1 MGRFFSSPREPA
13 SPTAACRRRGVS
25 RRTAVESENEE
36 RMSPLETLR
45 RMHRIAGWPLLTAT
59 FLARL
64 PVSMSLIG
72 LLTLVTVRTGS
83 VATAGL
89 LSGVFAMGQA
99 AGGPVIARFAD
110 RYGQRHPV
118 LVMSLVDAVLMAVL
132 VFAVNA
138 AAPLPVL
145 LLLAVL
151 AGVCLPQVGPM
162 ARTRWVGLIDSGP
175 GRGLERERS
184 VGAAMSVEGVLDEA
198 AFVLGPALVGVLTVT
213 LSPSASVLGAAVL
226 IGVFG
231 AVFAL
236 HPTAPTGSTPSVGRG
251 GRVITPALVVL
262 AVPMFA
268 QGLFFGGMST
278 GVTAFAS
285 ASGYGDLSGL
295 MYAVMGTSSAVGGL
309 LMASVPVTFA
319 LTARVRWAAGALFVL
334 TLPLY
339 LPHTAVTLAAAMF
352 VLGWVIGPHIVSL
365 FGLVERSA
373 PHARMSQAMSVV
385 LSCLILGQAL
395 GSMAAGSLADLL
407 GHQGAFALATAGGLV
422 SLATT
427 TLVMRARWYRRS
439 GSVPAAVTDTGPA

>member
-1 MGRFFSSPREPA
+1 ME
-13 SPTAACRRRGVS
+13 
-25 RRTAVESENEE
+25 TAVEDEDEE

-72 LLTLVTVRTGS
+72 MLTLVTVQSGS

-99 AGGPVIARFAD
+99 VGGPIIARFAD

-138 AAPLPVL
+138 GAALPVL
-145 LLLAVL
+145 VALAVL
-151 AGVCLPQVGPM
+151 AGMCLPQVGPM
-162 ARTRWVGLIDSGP
+162 ARTRWVGLIGRGP
-175 GRGLERERS
+175 DRGLERERS
-184 VGAAMSVEGVLDEA
+184 VGAAMSVEGVLDET

-236 HPTAPTGSTPSVGRG
+236 HPTAPPGSAPSAGRG
-251 GRVITPALVVL
+251 GRVITPALLVL
-262 AVPMFA
+262 AVPMLA

-319 LTARVRWAAGALFVL
+319 LTARVRWAAGGLFLL

-339 LPHTAVTLAAAMF
+339 LPHTAVTLAVAMF
-352 VLGWVIGPHIVSL
+352 VLGWAIGPHIVSL
-365 FGLVERSA
+365 FGLVERSS
-373 PHARMSQAMSVV
+373 PPARMSQAMSVV

-395 GSMAAGSLADLL
+395 GSMTAGSLADLL
-407 GHQGAFALATAGGLV
+407 GHQGAFALATVGGLL
-422 SLATT
+422 SLTTT
-427 TLVMRARWYRRS
+427 TLVLRARWYRR
-439 GSVPAAVTDTGPA
+439 GEPAPETVTDTGPA

>member
-1 MGRFFSSPREPA
+1 MGRFSSPI
-13 SPTAACRRRGVS
+13 AACPDRGVPS
-25 RRTAVESENEE
+25 SGRTAESTAESEDEE
-36 RMSPLETLR
+36 LMSPLETLR

-72 LLTLVTVRTGS
+72 MLTLVTVKTGS
-83 VATAGL
+83 VAAAGL

-99 AGGPVIARFAD
+99 VGGPIIARFAD

-138 AAPLPVL
+138 DASLPVL
-145 LLLAVL
+145 VVVAVL
-151 AGVCLPQVGPM
+151 AGLCLPQVGPM
-162 ARTRWVGLIDSGP
+162 ARTRWVGLIDRGP
-175 GRGLERERS
+175 HRDLERERS
-184 VGAAMSVEGVLDEA
+184 VGAAMSVEGVLDET

-226 IGVFG
+226 IGLFG

-236 HPTAPTGSTPSVGRG
+236 HPTAPPGSAPSAGRG
-251 GRVITPALVVL
+251 GRVITPALLVL

-285 ASGYGDLSGL
+285 DSGYGDLSGL

-319 LTARVRWAAGALFVL
+319 LTARVRWASGALFLL

-339 LPHTAVTLAAAMF
+339 LPHTAVTLAVAMF
-352 VLGWVIGPHIVSL
+352 VLGWAIGPHIVSL
-365 FGLVERSA
+365 FGLVERSS
-373 PHARMSQAMSVV
+373 PPARMSQAMSVV

-395 GSMAAGSLADLL
+395 GSMTAGSLADLL
-407 GHQGAFALATAGGLV
+407 GHQGAFVLATVGGLV

-427 TLVMRARWYRRS
+427 MLVLRARWYRR
-439 GSVPAAVTDTGPA
+439 GEPAPEAVTDTGPA